1 MAHFIL
7 FLNFLSILN
16 LYKKYSMSKKYYYYL
31 VFILAPFYIFSGSII
46 DYIYNRDNI
55 VNTLEIPKKNHDN
68 IISDSQKYKLD
79 KDKFDIPIIKD
90 SMTVSW
96 LLNIKYTD
104 FSKTQKDLF
113 NLGLEKIYRNYKDKK
128 ELLVGPF
135 ADKEVAEYMKK
146 KLERSISE
154 NISIKKVTN

>member
-1 MAHFIL
+1 M
-7 FLNFLSILN
+7 N
-16 LYKKYSMSKKYYYYL
+16 KKYYYYL
-31 VFILAPFYIFSGSII
+31 VFTLIPFYIFSGSII

-55 VNTLEIPKKNHDN
+55 VNTLEIPKKNHAN
-68 IISDSQKYKLD
+68 TISDYQKHKLD
-79 KDKFDIPIIKD
+79 LDKFDKPIIKD
-90 SMTVSW
+90 SLTVSW

-104 FSKTQKDLF
+104 YSKTQKDLF
-113 NLGLEKIYRNYKDKK
+113 SLGLEKIYKNYKDKK

-146 KLERSISE
+146 KLERSISG

>member
-1 MAHFIL
+1 
-7 FLNFLSILN
+7 
-16 LYKKYSMSKKYYYYL
+16 MSKKYYYYL
-31 VFILAPFYIFSGSII
+31 VFILIPVYIFSGSII
-46 DYIYNRDNI
+46 DYIHNRDNI
-55 VNTLEIPKKNHDN
+55 VNTLEMPQKNYDN
-68 IISDSQKYKLD
+68 TISDSQKYELD
-79 KDKFDIPIIKD
+79 IDKFDKPIIKD

-104 FSKTQKDLF
+104 YSKTQKDLY

-146 KLERSISE
+146 KLEKNISK

>member
-1 MAHFIL
+1 
-7 FLNFLSILN
+7 
-16 LYKKYSMSKKYYYYL
+16 MSKKYYYYL
-31 VFILAPFYIFSGSII
+31 VFILIPVYIFSGSII
-46 DYIYNRDNI
+46 DYIHNRDNI
-55 VNTLEIPKKNHDN
+55 VNTLEMPQKNYDN
-68 IISDSQKYKLD
+68 TISDSQKYELD
-79 KDKFDIPIIKD
+79 IDKFDKPIIKD
-90 SMTVSW
+90 SMTISW

-104 FSKTQKDLF
+104 YSKIQKDLY

-146 KLERSISE
+146 KLEKNVSK

>member
-1 MAHFIL
+1 
-7 FLNFLSILN
+7 
-16 LYKKYSMSKKYYYYL
+16 MSKKYYYYL
-31 VFILAPFYIFSGSII
+31 VFILIPFYIFSGPII
-46 DYIYNRDNI
+46 NYIHNRDNI
-55 VNTLEIPKKNHDN
+55 VNTLEMPQKNYDN
-68 IISDSQKYKLD
+68 TISDSQKYKLD
-79 KDKFDIPIIKD
+79 IDKFDKPIIKD

-104 FSKTQKDLF
+104 YSKTQKALF

-146 KLERSISE
+146 KLEKNISK

>member
-1 MAHFIL
+1 IL

-16 LYKKYSMSKKYYYYL
+16 LCKKYSMSKKYYYYL
-31 VFILAPFYIFSGSII
+31 VFILIPVYIFSGSII
-46 DYIYNRDNI
+46 DYIHNRDNI
-55 VNTLEIPKKNHDN
+55 VNTLEMPQKNYDN
-68 IISDSQKYKLD
+68 TISDSQKYELD
-79 KDKFDIPIIKD
+79 IDKFDKPIIKD
-90 SMTVSW
+90 SITVSW

-104 FSKTQKDLF
+104 YSKTQKDLY

-146 KLERSISE
+146 KLEKSVSK

>member
-1 MAHFIL
+1 MDHFIL
-7 FLNFLSILN
+7 ILNFLSILN

-146 KLERSISE
+146 KLEGSISE

>member
-1 MAHFIL
+1 M
-7 FLNFLSILN
+7 N
-16 LYKKYSMSKKYYYYL
+16 KKYYYYL
-31 VFILAPFYIFSGSII
+31 VFTLIPFYIFSGSII

-55 VNTLEIPKKNHDN
+55 VNTLEIPTKNHDN
-68 IISDSQKYKLD
+68 TISDYQKYKLD
-79 KDKFDIPIIKD
+79 LDKFDKPIIKD

-104 FSKTQKDLF
+104 YSKTQKDLF
-113 NLGLEKIYRNYKDKK
+113 SLGLEKIYKNYKDKK

>member
-1 MAHFIL
+1 
-7 FLNFLSILN
+7 
-16 LYKKYSMSKKYYYYL
+16 MSKKYYYYL
-31 VFILAPFYIFSGSII
+31 VFILIPVYIFSGSII
-46 DYIYNRDNI
+46 DYIHNRDNI

-68 IISDSQKYKLD
+68 TISDSQKYKLD

-96 LLNIKYTD
+96 LLKIKYTN

>member
-1 MAHFIL
+1 
-7 FLNFLSILN
+7 
-16 LYKKYSMSKKYYYYL
+16 MSKKYYYYL
-31 VFILAPFYIFSGSII
+31 VFILIPVYIFSGSII
-46 DYIYNRDNI
+46 DYIHNRDNI
-55 VNTLEIPKKNHDN
+55 VNTLEMPQKNYDN
-68 IISDSQKYKLD
+68 TISDSQKYELD
-79 KDKFDIPIIKD
+79 IDKFDKPIIKD

-104 FSKTQKDLF
+104 YSKTQKDLY

-146 KLERSISE
+146 KLENSVSK
-154 NISIKKVTN
+154 NISIKRVTN

>member
-1 MAHFIL
+1 
-7 FLNFLSILN
+7 
-16 LYKKYSMSKKYYYYL
+16 MSKKYYYYL
-31 VFILAPFYIFSGSII
+31 VFILIPVYIFSGSII
-46 DYIYNRDNI
+46 DYIHNRDNI
-55 VNTLEIPKKNHDN
+55 VNTLEMPQKNYDN
-68 IISDSQKYKLD
+68 TISDSQKYELD
-79 KDKFDIPIIKD
+79 IDKFDKPIIKD

-104 FSKTQKDLF
+104 YSKTQKDLF

-146 KLERSISE
+146 KLEKNISK
-154 NISIKKVTN
+154 NISIKKVIN

>member
-55 VNTLEIPKKNHDN
+55 VNTLEMPQKNHDDT
-68 IISDSQKYKLD
+68 ISDSQKYKLD
-79 KDKFDIPIIKD
+79 KDKFDKPIIKD

-104 FSKTQKDLF
+104 YSKTQKDLF

-146 KLERSISE
+146 KQEKIVSK
-154 NISIKKVTN
+154 NISIKKVKN

>member
-1 MAHFIL
+1 
-7 FLNFLSILN
+7 
-16 LYKKYSMSKKYYYYL
+16 MSKKYYYYL
-31 VFILAPFYIFSGSII
+31 VFILIPVYIFSGSII
-46 DYIYNRDNI
+46 NYIYNRDNI
-55 VNTLEIPKKNHDN
+55 VNTLEMPQKNYDN
-68 IISDSQKYKLD
+68 TISDSQKYELD
-79 KDKFDIPIIKD
+79 IDKFDKPIIKD

>member
-1 MAHFIL
+1 
-7 FLNFLSILN
+7 
-16 LYKKYSMSKKYYYYL
+16 MSKKYYYYL

-46 DYIYNRDNI
+46 DYIHNRDNI
-55 VNTLEIPKKNHDN
+55 VNTLEMPQKNYDN
-68 IISDSQKYKLD
+68 TISDSQKYELD
-79 KDKFDIPIIKD
+79 IDKFDKPIIKD

-104 FSKTQKDLF
+104 YSKTQKDLF
-113 NLGLEKIYRNYKDKK
+113 SLGLEKIYKNYKDKK